1 LLNWEVI
8 LFLVYVF
15 LGPVVW
21 FIYGNLIHAGQRK
34 MLLLKR
40 PPLPLPAKATHPSVS
55 IIVPAKDEG
64 ERIRACIQSCLDQDY
79 PGEFDVM
86 AVDDRSVDN
95 TGQVMD
101 EMAAANPRLRV
112 VHIQEGTLEPGWTG
126 KNNALHQAQKLSTAQ
141 WLLFVD
147 SDVVLEKDALSSA
160 MGTALNKVYDL
171 ITLLPKLE
179 SHSVWESTL
188 VPLAASAAS
197 TMYLIAMNNNDRYK
211 TAFANGQFMLISR
224 KVYDA
229 IGGHD
234 AVKDRYCEDVEIAAR
249 MKRAGYRPRICWG
262 NNWAAVRMYS
272 SLAAIF
278 RGWSR
283 IYYAARVGSPWRT
296 LAAAVFLVVCAFSVY
311 PVLAWGIYRVF
322 NPSAVAHT
330 SWLIAS
336 LIHLG
341 LMTWYLSTLYHWSGN
356 PRRNAFFFP
365 IAGPMLLGIMLRALW
380 MCVTKK
386 VTWRGTAYQHVMAA
400 KLPDAKPAEVAPVE
414 RTL

>member
-1 LLNWEVI
+1 MTETI
-8 LFLVYVF
+8 LYLVYLCV
-15 LGPVVW
+15 GPIAWIIFGV
-21 FIYGNLIHAGQRK
+21 IIHAGRRK

-40 PPLPLPAKATHPSVS
+40 PPLPLPPKMKTPSVT

-64 ERIRACIQSCLDQDY
+64 ERIRSCIESCLKQDY
-79 PGEFDVM
+79 PDFEVI

-101 EMAAANPRLRV
+101 EMAAQNPRLKV
-112 VHIQEGTLEPGWTG
+112 LHIQEGTLEPGWTG
-126 KNNALHQAQKLSTAQ
+126 KNNALHQAQKLSAAD
-141 WLLFVD
+141 WMLFVD

-160 MGTALNKVYDL
+160 MGTVTNKVYDM
-171 ITLLPKLE
+171 ISLLPRLE
-179 SHSVWESTL
+179 SHTIWETTL

-197 TMYLIAMNNNDRYK
+197 TMYMISLNNNDRVK
-211 TAFANGQFMLISR
+211 TAFANGQFLLISR

-229 IGGHD
+229 IGGHE

-249 MKRAGYRPRICWG
+249 MKRAEYRPRIAWG
-262 NNWAAVRMYS
+262 NDFAAVRMYS

-296 LAAAVFLVVCAFSVY
+296 LAGAIFLVVCCFSAY
-311 PVLAWGIYRVF
+311 AALGWGIYRLMH
-322 NPSAVAHT
+322 PSGVAHW
-330 SWLIAS
+330 SWLITSIA
-336 LIHLG
+336 HLG
-341 LMTWYLSTLYHWSGN
+341 IMTWFLGTLYVWSGN
-356 PRRNAFFFP
+356 PRKNALFFP
-365 IAGPMLLGIMLRALW
+365 VAGPMLLGIMIRALY

-400 KLPDAKPAEVAPVE
+400 KLPEAKQADVPAAQ

>member
-1 LLNWEVI
+1 MAEFILYFVYLAIGPIAWI
-8 LFLVYVF
+8 LF
-15 LGPVVW
+15 G
-21 FIYGNLIHAGQRK
+21 IAIHAGQRK

-40 PPLPLPAKATHPSVS
+40 PAPPIPAKMGTPSVS

-64 ERIRACIQSCLDQDY
+64 ERIRGCIESCLNQDY
-79 PGEFDVM
+79 PAFEVM

-101 EMAAANPRLRV
+101 EMARENPKLKV

-126 KNNALHQAQKLSTAQ
+126 KNNALHQAQKQSNAD
-141 WLLFVD
+141 WMLFVD
-147 SDVVLEKDALSSA
+147 SDVVLEKDALSAS
-160 MGTALNKVYDL
+160 MSVALNKVYDMVS
-171 ITLLPKLE
+171 LLPRLE
-179 SHSVWESTL
+179 SHTIWETTL

-197 TMYLIAMNNNDRYK
+197 TMYLINLNNNDRVK
-211 TAFANGQFMLISR
+211 TAFANGQFMLMSR

-249 MKRAGYRPRICWG
+249 MKRADYRPRIAWG

-272 SLAAIF
+272 SLPGIF

-296 LAAAVFLVVCAFSVY
+296 LLGAIFLLVCCFTAYAA
-311 PVLAWGIYRVF
+311 LAWGIYR
-322 NPSAVAHT
+322 
-330 SWLIAS
+330 
-336 LIHLG
+336 LIHPANVLYGSWVVAAIAHVAIMYWFLG
-341 LMTWYLSTLYHWSGN
+341 TLYQWSGN
-356 PRRNAFFFP
+356 PRKNAFFFP
-365 IAGPMLLGIMLRALW
+365 VAGPMLLGIMIRALY

-400 KLPDAKPAEVAPVE
+400 KLPDAKQADVPAAQ